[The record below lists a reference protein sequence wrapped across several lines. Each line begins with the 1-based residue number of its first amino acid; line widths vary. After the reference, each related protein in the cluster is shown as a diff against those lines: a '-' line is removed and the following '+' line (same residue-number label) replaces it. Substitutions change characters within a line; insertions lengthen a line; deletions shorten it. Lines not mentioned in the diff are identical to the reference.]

1 MHFIHPAPRSGE
13 GGPRVCAVGGEKQIR
28 SRGAALRP
36 SYGKLVH
43 ESHSHLPPQRTK
55 GGGAPEGAMSWSRA
69 TRYRCC
75 HLIALRAR
83 QRVQRDALASR
94 RSTAALAKTVTP
106 WLNPGPRFLE
116 LPGANGRTLPGAS
129 AASTSQTGRSAG
141 RYDAR
146 SRPGAGLRDRA
157 RGPHSLPQ
165 IGSHPECTLHER
177 AGW

>member
-1 MHFIHPAPRSGE
+1 
-13 GGPRVCAVGGEKQIR
+13 
-28 SRGAALRP
+28 
-36 SYGKLVH
+36 
-43 ESHSHLPPQRTK
+43 
-55 GGGAPEGAMSWSRA
+55 MSWSRA
-69 TRYRCC
+69 TRCLCC

-83 QRVQRDALASR
+83 QRSERKPLASR

-146 SRPGAGLRDRA
+146 SRPGAVCETA
-157 RGPHSLPQ
+157 RGDRTRCRNRIASGMHPSRASFAHVTISVTKVNKNETKIFCSLRSKRVPVRKTR
-165 IGSHPECTLHER
+165 GRPGRKSLEGAC
-177 AGW
+177 A